1 MYNKQQQR
9 KLARRRRIVVNCMCV
24 ALIGT
29 AAWFVSS
36 SIAVSNKTEQL
47 QTVVEEKEALQR
59 EVNRLELVVSN
70 GVEEKEALQREVN
83 RLELVVSN
91 GAFFQGDTEWSANE
105 VPYYNIKLS
114 QKLQLYTYTK
124 CADLGIAEDY
134 ELVLAMMWQESNYRP
149 NLISSTNDY
158 GLMQINKCNH
168 GWLSEEL
175 GITDFLDPY
184 QSIDAGTHIIA
195 SLLLKYE
202 DPHKALMAYNYGEG
216 GARSHW
222 NRGTYTSSYSR
233 EVTEKQN
240 ILLDQLRLD

>member
-1 MYNKQQQR
+1 MYNSTQAKLERRKQARLERR
-9 KLARRRRIVVNCMCV
+9 KQARRRRLVVNCMCI

-29 AAWFVSS
+29 ATWFISASV
-36 SIAVSNKTEQL
+36 AESNKANEVAHEL
-47 QTVVEEKEALQR
+47 QAVQEEKEVLQR
-59 EVNRLELVVSN
+59 EIERLELVVEN
-70 GVEEKEALQREVN
+70 GT
-83 RLELVVSN
+83 
-91 GAFFQGDTEWSANE
+91 FFQGNDEWQAE
-105 VPYYNIKLS
+105 DVPYYDIPLS
-114 QKLQLYTYTK
+114 QELQLYTYTK

-134 ELVLAMMWQESNYRP
+134 ELVLAMMWQESNCSP

-158 GLMQINKCNH
+158 GLMQINICNH

-184 QSIDAGTHIIA
+184 QNIDAGTHIIA

-202 DPHKALMAYNYGEG
+202 DPHMALMAYNYGEA

-233 EVTEKQN
+233 EVAEKQDM
-240 ILLDQLRLD
+240 LLNQLRLD

>member
-9 KLARRRRIVVNCMCV
+9 KLARRRRIVVNCMCI

-36 SIAVSNKTEQL
+36 SVAVSDKTEQL
-47 QTVVEEKEALQR
+47 QTV
-59 EVNRLELVVSN
+59 
-70 GVEEKEALQREVN
+70 VEEKEALQREVN

-105 VPYYNIKLS
+105 VPYYDIKLS
-114 QKLQLYTYTK
+114 QELQLYTYTK
-124 CADLGIAEDY
+124 CVDLGIAEDY
-134 ELVLAMMWQESNYRP
+134 ELVLAMMWQESSYRP
-149 NLISSTNDY
+149 NLISGTNDY

-202 DPHKALMAYNYGEG
+202 DPHKALMAYNYGEA

-233 EVTEKQN
+233 EVAGKQEQ
-240 ILLDQLRLD
+240 ILNKKI

>member
-1 MYNKQQQR
+1 MYNKQQRRLARRMYNKQQR
-9 KLARRRRIVVNCMCV
+9 KLARRRRIVVNCMCI

-36 SIAVSNKTEQL
+36 SVAVSDKTAQL
-47 QTVVEEKEALQR
+47 QTV
-59 EVNRLELVVSN
+59 
-70 GVEEKEALQREVN
+70 VEEKEALQREVN

-91 GAFFQGDTEWSANE
+91 GAFFQGDTEWSVNE
-105 VPYYNIKLS
+105 VPYYDIKLS
-114 QKLQLYTYTK
+114 QELQLYTYTK

-134 ELVLAMMWQESNYRP
+134 ELVLAMMWQESSYRP
-149 NLISSTNDY
+149 NLVSKTNDY
-158 GLMQINKCNH
+158 GLMQINKVNH
-168 GWLSEEL
+168 SWLSEEL

-202 DPHKALMAYNYGEG
+202 DPHKALMAYNYGEA

-233 EVTEKQN
+233 EVAEKQD
-240 ILLDQLRLD
+240 ILLNQLRLD

>member
-1 MYNKQQQR
+1 MYTKQQQR
-9 KLARRRRIVVNCMCV
+9 KIARRRRIVVNCMCI
-24 ALIGT
+24 ALIST
-29 AAWFVSS
+29 ATCLVSS
-36 SIAVSNKTEQL
+36 SVAVSNKTAQL

-59 EVNRLELVVSN
+59 EVSRLEPVVSN
-70 GVEEKEALQREVN
+70 GV
-83 RLELVVSN
+83 
-91 GAFFQGDTEWSANE
+91 FFQGDTEWSANE
-105 VPYYNIKLS
+105 VPYYDIKLS
-114 QKLQLYTYTK
+114 QELQLYTYTK
-124 CADLGIAEDY
+124 CADLGIAEEY

-195 SLLLKYE
+195 SLLIKYK
-202 DPHKALMAYNYGEG
+202 DLHKALMAYNYGEG

-233 EVTEKQN
+233 EVAEKQN
-240 ILLDQLRLD
+240 ILLDQLRVD

>member
-9 KLARRRRIVVNCMCV
+9 KLVRRRRIVVNCMCI

-36 SIAVSNKTEQL
+36 SVAVSDKTAQL
-47 QTVVEEKEALQR
+47 QIVVEEKEAQLQI
-59 EVNRLELVVSN
+59 V
-70 GVEEKEALQREVN
+70 VEEKEALQREVN

-91 GAFFQGDTEWSANE
+91 GAFFQSATEWSANE

-134 ELVLAMMWQESNYRP
+134 ELVLAMMWQESSYRS
-149 NLISSTNDY
+149 NLISGTNDY

>member
-9 KLARRRRIVVNCMCV
+9 KLVRRRRIVVNCMCI

-47 QTVVEEKEALQR
+47 QTMTEEKE
-59 EVNRLELVVSN
+59 V
-70 GVEEKEALQREVN
+70 LQREVN

-105 VPYYNIKLS
+105 VPYYDIKLS
-114 QKLQLYTYTK
+114 QELQLYTYTK
-124 CADLGIAEDY
+124 CADLGIAKDY
-134 ELVLAMMWQESNYRP
+134 ELVLAMMWQESSYDS
-149 NLISSTNDY
+149 NLISKTNDY
-158 GLMQINKCNH
+158 GLMQINKINH
-168 GWLSEEL
+168 VWLSKEL

-195 SLLLKYE
+195 SQLKKYE
-202 DPHKALMAYNYGEG
+202 DPHKALMAYNYGEA
-216 GARSHW
+216 GARRHW

-233 EVTEKQN
+233 GVAEKQD
-240 ILLDQLRLD
+240 ILLKDLLIR

>member
-9 KLARRRRIVVNCMCV
+9 KLVRRRRIVVNCMCI

-47 QTVVEEKEALQR
+47 QTVVEEKEVLQR
-59 EVNRLELVVSN
+59 EIERLELVVEN
-70 GVEEKEALQREVN
+70 GV
-83 RLELVVSN
+83 
-91 GAFFQGDTEWSANE
+91 FFQGTNEWQPEE
-105 VPYYNIKLS
+105 VPFYDIPLS
-114 QKLQLYTYTK
+114 QDLQLYTYTK
-124 CADLGIAEDY
+124 CADLGIDGYY
-134 ELVLAMMWQESNYRP
+134 EFVLAMMWQESNFRP
-149 NLISSTNDY
+149 DLISKTNDY

-168 GWLSEEL
+168 EWLSKEL

-195 SLLLKYE
+195 SLLMKYE
-202 DPHKALMAYNYGEG
+202 DPHKALMAYNFGEA
-216 GARSHW
+216 GARGHW

-233 EVTEKQN
+233 AISEKQEE
-240 ILLDQLRLD
+240 ILNKGI

>member
-1 MYNKQQQR
+1 MYNKQQQC
-9 KLARRRRIVVNCMCV
+9 KLARRRRIVVNCICV

-29 AAWFVSS
+29 VVWFVSS
-36 SIAVSNKTEQL
+36 SIAISNKTEQL
-47 QTVVEEKEALQR
+47 QTV
-59 EVNRLELVVSN
+59 
-70 GVEEKEALQREVN
+70 VEEKEALQREVN

-105 VPYYNIKLS
+105 VPYYDIKLS
-114 QKLQLYTYTK
+114 QELQLYTYTK
-124 CADLGIAEDY
+124 CVDLGIAEDY
-134 ELVLAMMWQESNYRP
+134 ELVLAMMWQESSYRP
-149 NLISSTNDY
+149 NLVSKTNDY
-158 GLMQINKCNH
+158 GLMQINKVNH
-168 GWLSEEL
+168 SWLSEEL

-202 DPHKALMAYNYGEG
+202 DSHKALMAYNYGEA

-233 EVTEKQN
+233 EIAEKQN

>member
-9 KLARRRRIVVNCMCV
+9 KLVRRRRIVVNCMCI

-47 QTVVEEKEALQR
+47 QTMTEEKEVLQR
-59 EVNRLELVVSN
+59 EVERLNIVVS
-70 GVEEKEALQREVN
+70 K
-83 RLELVVSN
+83 
-91 GAFFQGDTEWSANE
+91 GAFFQGSSEWVSSDI
-105 VPYYNIKLS
+105 PYFDIKLS
-114 QKLQLYTYTK
+114 KDLQEYTYTK
-124 CADLGIAEDY
+124 CADLGIAKDY
-134 ELVLAMMWQESNYRP
+134 ELVLAMMWQESSYRP
-149 NLISSTNDY
+149 NLVSKTNDY
-158 GLMQINKCNH
+158 GLMQINKVNH
-168 GWLSEEL
+168 SWLSKEL

-195 SLLLKYE
+195 SLLMKYE

-222 NRGTYTSSYSR
+222 NQGTYTSSYSR
-233 EVTEKQN
+233 GVAEKQD
-240 ILLDQLRLD
+240 ILLKDLLIR